1 MGGAAVRK
9 TQNPYALPVLAIPMR
24 LLYTISIHLYNAGI
38 AIAALFNEK
47 ARLLYRGRK
56 ATFPLLAE
64 KCAGKSIIWL
74 HAASLG
80 EYEQG
85 KPLIQKLKQRY
96 PNATFLVTFFSP
108 SGYEVKKNDPDI
120 DIACYLPADTPRNV
134 RHFLDIVRPQA
145 AFFVK
150 YEYWYNYMKGLKDR
164 KIPFYYLSAIFRPS
178 QYFFKPYG
186 RWFARQ
192 LQSCTRFFVQNEKS
206 CQLLKEIGIEKVTI
220 TGDTRFD
227 RVYAI
232 SQQNEA
238 LDFMEEFKGNSKL
251 LVVGSS
257 WQPDETVVHQI
268 LAEIKNDYKI
278 VFAPHVISKEHVNA
292 IKSQFSSEK
301 IICFSERTGQ
311 NLAEYNLFIID
322 TIGLLSRIYKY
333 ADVAMVG
340 GGFETGLHNTLEAA
354 VFGIPVFF
362 GPKYA
367 KFNEAIELVRRE
379 GGFSVQNAE
388 EMRQIMARFKAE
400 PDFYQ
405 KTCRICS
412 DFVKENLGA
421 CDKILA
427 EVNI

>member
-1 MGGAAVRK
+1 
-9 TQNPYALPVLAIPMR
+9 MR
-24 LLYTISIHLYNAGI
+24 LLYTLSIHLYNAAI

-47 ARLLYRGRK
+47 ARLLHRGRK
-56 ATFPLLAE
+56 NTLPLLAE
-64 KCAGKSIIWL
+64 KCKGKNIIWL

-108 SGYEVKKNDPDI
+108 SGYEVKKNDADI
-120 DIACYLPADTPRNV
+120 DIACYLPGDTPRNV
-134 RHFLDIVRPQA
+134 RRFLDIVRPQA

-150 YEYWYNYMKGLKDR
+150 YEYWYNFMKGLKDR
-164 KIPFYYLSAIFRPS
+164 EIPFYYLSAIFRPS

-186 RWFARQ
+186 KWFARQ
-192 LQSCTRFFVQNEKS
+192 LRDCTHFFVQNEES
-206 CQLLKEIGIEKVTI
+206 QHLLQNVGIENVTI

-232 SQQNEA
+232 AQQNEK
-238 LDFMEEFKGNSKL
+238 LDFIEQFKGDKKL

-257 WQPDETVVHQI
+257 WQPDENVVHQI
-268 LAEIKNDYKI
+268 YDFINNDYKI
-278 VFAPHVISKEHVNA
+278 VFAPHVISKEHVNG
-292 IKSQFSSEK
+292 IISLFQKEK
-301 IICFSERTGQ
+301 IICFSERNDQ
-311 NLAEYNLFIID
+311 NLAEYDLFIID
-322 TIGLLSRIYKY
+322 AIGLLSRIYKY

-367 KFNEAIELVRRE
+367 KFNEAIELVRRQ
-379 GGFSVQNAE
+379 GGFSIQNAD
-388 EMRQIMARFKAE
+388 EMRRIMEKFRCE

-405 KTCRICS
+405 KTCQICS
-412 DFVKENLGA
+412 SFVKENLGA

-427 EVNI
+427 VIND

>member
-1 MGGAAVRK
+1 
-9 TQNPYALPVLAIPMR
+9 
-24 LLYTISIHLYNAGI
+24 
-38 AIAALFNEK
+38 
-47 ARLLYRGRK
+47 
-56 ATFPLLAE
+56 
-64 KCAGKSIIWL
+64 
-74 HAASLG
+74 
-80 EYEQG
+80 
-85 KPLIQKLKQRY
+85 
-96 PNATFLVTFFSP
+96 
-108 SGYEVKKNDPDI
+108 
-120 DIACYLPADTPRNV
+120 
-134 RHFLDIVRPQA
+134 
-145 AFFVK
+145 
-150 YEYWYNYMKGLKDR
+150 MKGLNDR

-186 RWFARQ
+186 NWFARQ
-192 LQSCTRFFVQNEKS
+192 LRDCTHFFVQNEES
-206 CQLLKEIGIEKVTI
+206 QNLLQNIGIENVTI

-232 SQQNEA
+232 AQQNEK
-238 LDFMEEFKGNSKL
+238 LDFIEQFKGDKKL

-257 WQPDETVVHQI
+257 WQPDENVVHQI
-268 LAEIKNDYKI
+268 YDFIKNDYKI
-278 VFAPHVISKEHVNA
+278 VFAPHVISKEHING
-292 IKSQFSSEK
+292 IKSLFQIEK
-301 IICFSERTGQ
+301 IICFSEKSDQ

-367 KFNEAIELVRRE
+367 KFNEATELVRRQ
-379 GGFSVQNAE
+379 GGFSIQNAD
-388 EMRQIMARFKAE
+388 EMRRIMERFRCE

-405 KTCRICS
+405 KTCQICS

-427 EVNI
+427 ELNF

>member
-1 MGGAAVRK
+1 
-9 TQNPYALPVLAIPMR
+9 MR
-24 LLYTISIHLYNAGI
+24 LLYTFSIHLYNAAI

-47 ARLLYRGRK
+47 ARLLHRGRK
-56 ATFPLLAE
+56 NTLPLLKE
-64 KCAGKSIIWL
+64 KCAGKNIIWL

-108 SGYEVKKNDPDI
+108 SGYEVKKNDADI
-120 DIACYLPADTPRNV
+120 DIACYLPGDTPKRV
-134 RHFLDIVRPQA
+134 RQFLDLVQPQM

-150 YEYWYNYMKGLKDR
+150 YEYWYNFMKGLNDR

-186 RWFARQ
+186 NWFARQ
-192 LQSCTRFFVQNEKS
+192 LRDCTHFFVQNEES
-206 CQLLKEIGIEKVTI
+206 QNLLQNIGIENVTI

-232 SQQNEA
+232 AQQNEK
-238 LDFMEEFKGNSKL
+238 LDFIEQFKGDKKL

-257 WQPDETVVHQI
+257 WQPDENVVHQI
-268 LAEIKNDYKI
+268 YDFIKNDYKI
-278 VFAPHVISKEHVNA
+278 VFAPHVISKEHING
-292 IKSQFSSEK
+292 IKSLFQIEK
-301 IICFSERTGQ
+301 IICFSEKSDQ

-322 TIGLLSRIYKY
+322 AIGLLSRIYKY

-367 KFNEAIELVRRE
+367 KFNEAIELVRRQ
-379 GGFSVQNAE
+379 GGFSIQNAD
-388 EMRQIMARFKAE
+388 EMRRIMERFRCE

-405 KTCRICS
+405 KTCQICS
-412 DFVKENLGA
+412 DFVKENLGS

-427 EVNI
+427 ELNF

>member
-1 MGGAAVRK
+1 
-9 TQNPYALPVLAIPMR
+9 MR
-24 LLYTISIHLYNAGI
+24 LLYTLFIHLYSGAI

-47 ARLLYRGRK
+47 ARLLFKGRK
-56 ATFPLLAE
+56 AIFSQLAE
-64 KCAGKSIIWL
+64 KCAGKNVIWL

-120 DIACYLPADTPRNV
+120 DVVCYLPADTPRKV
-134 RHFLDIVRPQA
+134 RRFLNAVQPKV

-150 YEYWYNYMKGLKDR
+150 YEYWYNFIKGLKDR
-164 KIPFYYLSAIFRPS
+164 EIPFYYLSAIFRPS
-178 QYFFKPYG
+178 QYFFKSYG

-192 LQSCTRFFVQNEKS
+192 LHTCTHFFVQNEQS
-206 CQLLKEIGIEKVTI
+206 SQLLQSIGIENVTI

-232 SQQNEA
+232 SQQNES
-238 LDFMEEFKGNSKL
+238 LDFMEDFKGNAKL

-268 LAEIKNDYKI
+268 LADIKNEYKI
-278 VFAPHVISKEHVNA
+278 VFAPHVINKEHING
-292 IKSQFSSEK
+292 IKSLFSGEK
-301 IICFSERTGQ
+301 IICFSERENQ
-311 NLAEYNLFIID
+311 NLAEYNLLIID
-322 TIGLLSRIYKY
+322 TIGLLSRIYRY

-354 VFGIPVFF
+354 VYGIPVFF
-362 GPKYA
+362 GPHYA

-379 GGFSVQNAE
+379 GGFSVQNAD
-388 EMRQIMARFKAE
+388 EMRQIMSRFHSDPA
-400 PDFYQ
+400 FYQ
-405 KTCRICS
+405 HTCQVCF

-421 CDKILA
+421 CDKILDV
-427 EVNI
+427 VNV

>member
-1 MGGAAVRK
+1 
-9 TQNPYALPVLAIPMR
+9 MR
-24 LLYTISIHLYNAGI
+24 LLYTFSIHLYNAAI

-47 ARLLYRGRK
+47 ARLLHSGRK
-56 ATFPLLAE
+56 NTLPVLKE
-64 KCAGKSIIWL
+64 KCAGKFVIWL

-108 SGYEVKKNDPDI
+108 SGYEVKKNDADI
-120 DIACYLPADTPRNV
+120 DVACYLPGDTPRQV
-134 RHFLDIVRPQA
+134 RQFLDLVQPQM

-150 YEYWYNYMKGLKDR
+150 YEYWYNFMKGLKDR
-164 KIPFYYLSAIFRPS
+164 EIPFYYLSAIFRPS

-186 RWFARQ
+186 KWFARQ
-192 LQSCTRFFVQNEKS
+192 LHSCTHFFVQNEES
-206 CQLLKEIGIEKVTI
+206 QRLLQNIAIENVTI

-232 SQQNEA
+232 AQQNEK
-238 LDFMEEFKGNSKL
+238 LDFIEQFKGDKKL

-257 WQPDETVVHQI
+257 WQPDESVVRQI
-268 LAEIKNDYKI
+268 YDFIKNDYKI
-278 VFAPHVISKEHVNA
+278 VFAPHIISKEHISG
-292 IKSQFSSEK
+292 IKSLFKEEK
-301 IICFSERTGQ
+301 IVCFSERSDQ
-311 NLAEYNLFIID
+311 NLAEYDLFIID

-367 KFNEAIELVRRE
+367 KFNEAIELVRRQ
-379 GGFSVQNAE
+379 GGFSIQNAD
-388 EMRQIMARFKAE
+388 EMRRIMEKFRCE
-400 PDFYQ
+400 PEFYQ
-405 KTCRICS
+405 KTCQICS

-427 EVNI
+427 VING

>member
-1 MGGAAVRK
+1 
-9 TQNPYALPVLAIPMR
+9 MR
-24 LLYTISIHLYNAGI
+24 LLYTFSIHLYNAAI

-47 ARLLYRGRK
+47 ARLLHRGRK
-56 ATFPLLAE
+56 NTLPLLKE
-64 KCAGKSIIWL
+64 KCAGKNIIWL

-108 SGYEVKKNDPDI
+108 SGYEVKKNDADI
-120 DIACYLPADTPRNV
+120 DIACYLPGDTPKRV
-134 RHFLDIVRPQA
+134 QQFLDLVQPQM

-150 YEYWYNYMKGLKDR
+150 YEYWYNFMKGLKDR
-164 KIPFYYLSAIFRPS
+164 KIPFYYLSAIFRD
-178 QYFFKPYG
+178 
-186 RWFARQ
+186 
-192 LQSCTRFFVQNEKS
+192 CTHFFVQNEES
-206 CQLLKEIGIEKVTI
+206 QNLLQNIGIENVTI

-232 SQQNEA
+232 AQQNEK
-238 LDFMEEFKGNSKL
+238 LDFIEQFKGDKKL

-257 WQPDETVVHQI
+257 WQPDENVVHQI
-268 LAEIKNDYKI
+268 YDFIKNDYKI
-278 VFAPHVISKEHVNA
+278 VFAPHVISKEHING
-292 IKSQFSSEK
+292 IKSLFQIEK
-301 IICFSERTGQ
+301 IICFSEKSDQ

-367 KFNEAIELVRRE
+367 KFNEAIELVRRQ
-379 GGFSVQNAE
+379 GGFSIQNAD
-388 EMRQIMARFKAE
+388 EMRQIMERFRCE
-400 PDFYQ
+400 PEFYQ
-405 KTCRICS
+405 NTCQICS

-427 EVNI
+427 AITD

>member
-1 MGGAAVRK
+1 
-9 TQNPYALPVLAIPMR
+9 MR
-24 LLYTISIHLYNAGI
+24 LLYTLFIHLYNAGI

-47 ARLLYRGRK
+47 ARLLHRGRK

-64 KCAGKSIIWL
+64 RCAGKSIIWL

-134 RHFLDIVRPQA
+134 RRFLDIVHPQA

-150 YEYWYNYMKGLKDR
+150 YEYWYNFMKELKDR
-164 KIPFYYLSAIFRPS
+164 EIPFYYLSAIFRPS

-192 LQSCTRFFVQNEKS
+192 LQNCTRFFVQNEES
-206 CQLLKEIGIEKVTI
+206 CRLLKSIDIENVTI

-238 LDFMEEFKGNSKL
+238 LDFMEEFKGDSKL

-257 WQPDETVVHQI
+257 WQPDETVVRKI
-268 LAEIKNDYKI
+268 LTDIKNEYKI
-278 VFAPHVISKEHVNA
+278 VFAPHVINKEHINA
-292 IKSQFSSEK
+292 IKSQFSTEK
-301 IICFSERTGQ
+301 IICFSERTDQ

-367 KFNEAIELVRRE
+367 KFNEAVELVRRQ
-379 GGFSVQNAE
+379 GGFSVKNAE
-388 EMRQIMARFKAE
+388 EMRQIMARFHAE

>member
-1 MGGAAVRK
+1 MGDTPLRK
-9 TQNPYALPVLAIPMR
+9 TQNPNPLPLLTCDMR
-24 LLYTISIHLYNAGI
+24 LLYTFSIRLYNAAI
-38 AIAALFNEK
+38 AIASLFNEK
-47 ARLLYRGRK
+47 ARLLHRGRK
-56 ATFPLLAE
+56 STLSILKE
-64 KCAGKSIIWL
+64 KCKGKNILWL

-85 KPLIQKLKQRY
+85 KPLIQKLKRRH
-96 PNATFLVTFFSP
+96 PDATFLVTFFSP
-108 SGYEVKKNDPDI
+108 SGYEVKKNDADI
-120 DIACYLPADTPRNV
+120 DIACYLPGDTPKQV
-134 RHFLDIVRPQA
+134 RQFLDVVQPQM

-150 YEYWYNYMKGLKDR
+150 YEYWYNFMKGLKDR
-164 KIPFYYLSAIFRPS
+164 NIPFYYLSAIFRPS

-192 LQSCTRFFVQNEKS
+192 LRNCTHFFVQNEES
-206 CQLLKEIGIEKVTI
+206 YQLLQNIDIKNVTI

-232 SQQNEA
+232 SQQNER
-238 LDFMEEFKGNSKL
+238 LDFMEAFKADKKL

-257 WQPDETVVHQI
+257 WQPDEQVVHQI
-268 LAEIKNDYKI
+268 YDFIKNDYKV
-278 VFAPHVISKEHVNA
+278 VFAPHVISKEHINF
-292 IKSQFSSEK
+292 IKLLFSEEK
-301 IICFSERTGQ
+301 MVCFSERTDQ
-311 NLAEYNLFIID
+311 NLAEYNLFVVD

-362 GPKYA
+362 GPRYA
-367 KFNEAIELVRRE
+367 KFNEAIELVRRK
-379 GGFSVQNAE
+379 GGFSIQNAE
-388 EMRQIMARFKAE
+388 EMRRIMDRFYSE

-405 KTCRICS
+405 NTCQICLE
-412 DFVKENLGA
+412 FVKENLGA

-427 EVNI
+427 EIKD